1 MSRPMIIPFG
11 PQHPAFLEPMNL
23 SLEVSEEKISS
34 VKVNIGYNHRGM
46 EYALA
51 LDYKKS
57 QYLVERV
64 CGICSFHHSSVYCQ
78 TMEAIFGVEAP
89 ERAQIIR
96 TIFMELQRLTSHLLA
111 LGHVAEAAGYESL
124 FMRSFAVREHIM
136 RLLNRL
142 TGSRVH
148 YSVNIIGGV
157 RTDITAEGARD
168 ILSVIDEIRWEIKSL
183 RDVFFNDLT
192 LVHRLSGAGKLT
204 IDEARDWCA
213 VGPVARACGIKED
226 ARLDGFAA
234 YGKINFQPIVR
245 DEGDAF
251 ARTIVRAD
259 ECIQSLDLIEQCLSV
274 MKEGETAVAAKK
286 LPAGSSYSRV
296 EAPRGE
302 LIYFLRSEE
311 KKLSRLKIKTPASVN
326 VPILAAIIKNASLA
340 DVPVI
345 SASIDPCICCTDR

>member
-1 MSRPMIIPFG
+1 MSRPMMIPFG

-23 SLEVSEEKISS
+23 SLEITEEKVSS

-51 LDYKKS
+51 LDYKKT

-78 TMEAIFGVEAP
+78 AMEAIFGVEAP
-89 ERAQIIR
+89 ERAKIIR

-111 LGHVAEAAGYESL
+111 LGHISESAGYESL
-124 FMRSFAVREHIM
+124 FMRSFAVREYIM

-157 RTDITAEGARD
+157 RTDISSEGVRD
-168 ILSVIDEIRWEIKSL
+168 ILSVIDKIRPEIKAL
-183 RDVFFNDLT
+183 RDVFLNDVT
-192 LVHRLSGAGKLT
+192 LVHRLSGVGKLT

-213 VGPVARACGIKED
+213 VGPVARASGIRED

-234 YGKINFQPIVR
+234 YGKIAFHPIVR
-245 DEGDAF
+245 EEGDAF
-251 ARTIVRAD
+251 ARTAVRAE
-259 ECIQSLDLIEQCLSV
+259 ECIQSLDLIEQCLSI
-274 MKEGETAVAAKK
+274 MKNGETAVATKK
-286 LPAGSSYSRV
+286 LPAGSFYSRV

-326 VPILAAIIKNASLA
+326 VPILAAIIKNSSLA

-345 SASIDPCICCTDR
+345 AASIDPCICCTDR

>member
-1 MSRPMIIPFG
+1 MSRPMMIPFG

-23 SLEVSEEKISS
+23 SLEITEEKVSS

-51 LDYKKS
+51 LDYKKT

-78 TMEAIFGVEAP
+78 AMEAIFGVEAP
-89 ERAQIIR
+89 ERAKIIR

-111 LGHVAEAAGYESL
+111 LGHISESAGYESL

-157 RTDITAEGARD
+157 RTDISSEGVRD
-168 ILSVIDEIRWEIKSL
+168 ILSVIDKIRPEIKAL
-183 RDVFFNDLT
+183 RDVFLNDVT
-192 LVHRLSGAGKLT
+192 LVHRLSGVGKLT

-213 VGPVARACGIKED
+213 VGPVARASGIRED

-234 YGKINFQPIVR
+234 YGKIAFHPIVR
-245 DEGDAF
+245 EEGDAF
-251 ARTIVRAD
+251 ARTAVRAE
-259 ECIQSLDLIEQCLSV
+259 ECIQSLDLIEQCLSI
-274 MKEGETAVAAKK
+274 MKNGETAVATKK
-286 LPAGSSYSRV
+286 LPAGSFYSRV

-326 VPILAAIIKNASLA
+326 VAILAAIIKNSSLA

-345 SASIDPCICCTDR
+345 AASIDPCICCTDR

>member
-1 MSRPMIIPFG
+1 MIPFG

-23 SLEVSEEKISS
+23 SLEITEEKVSS

-51 LDYKKS
+51 LDYKKT

-78 TMEAIFGVEAP
+78 AMEAIFGVEAP
-89 ERAQIIR
+89 ERAKIIR

-111 LGHVAEAAGYESL
+111 LGHISESAGYESL

-157 RTDITAEGARD
+157 RTDISSEGVRD
-168 ILSVIDEIRWEIKSL
+168 ILSVIDKIRPEIKAL
-183 RDVFFNDLT
+183 RDVFLNDVT
-192 LVHRLSGAGKLT
+192 LVHRLSGVGKLT

-213 VGPVARACGIKED
+213 VGPVARASGIRED

-234 YGKINFQPIVR
+234 YGKIAFHPIVR
-245 DEGDAF
+245 EEGDAF
-251 ARTIVRAD
+251 ARTAVRAE
-259 ECIQSLDLIEQCLSV
+259 ECIQSLDLIEQCLSI
-274 MKEGETAVAAKK
+274 MKNGETAVATKK
-286 LPAGSSYSRV
+286 LPAGSFYSRV

-326 VPILAAIIKNASLA
+326 VPILAAIIKNSSLA

-345 SASIDPCICCTDR
+345 AASIDPCICCTDR

>member
-1 MSRPMIIPFG
+1 
-11 PQHPAFLEPMNL
+11 MNL
-23 SLEVSEEKISS
+23 SLEITEEKVSS

-51 LDYKKS
+51 LDYKKT

-78 TMEAIFGVEAP
+78 AMEAIFGVEAP

-111 LGHVAEAAGYESL
+111 LGHISESAGYESL

-157 RTDITAEGARD
+157 RTDISSEGVRD
-168 ILSVIDEIRWEIKSL
+168 ILSVIDEIRPEIKAL
-183 RDVFFNDLT
+183 RDVFLNDVT
-192 LVHRLSGAGKLT
+192 LVHRLSGVGKLT

-213 VGPVARACGIKED
+213 VGPVARASGIRED

-234 YGKINFQPIVR
+234 YGKIAFHPIVR
-245 DEGDAF
+245 EEGDAF
-251 ARTIVRAD
+251 ARTAVRA
-259 ECIQSLDLIEQCLSV
+259 
-274 MKEGETAVAAKK
+274 EGV
-286 LPAGSSYSRV
+286 YS
-296 EAPRGE
+296 
-302 LIYFLRSEE
+302 ILRSHRTMSLYHE
-311 KKLSRLKIKTPASVN
+311 KWRDGGSR
-326 VPILAAIIKNASLA
+326 
-340 DVPVI
+340 
-345 SASIDPCICCTDR
+345 

>member
-1 MSRPMIIPFG
+1 MSRPMMIPFG

-23 SLEVSEEKISS
+23 SLEITEEKVSS

-51 LDYKKS
+51 LDYKKT

-78 TMEAIFGVEAP
+78 AMEAIFGVEAP
-89 ERAQIIR
+89 ERAKIIR

-111 LGHVAEAAGYESL
+111 LGHISESAGYESL

-157 RTDITAEGARD
+157 RTDISSEGVRD
-168 ILSVIDEIRWEIKSL
+168 ILSVIDKIRPEIKAL
-183 RDVFFNDLT
+183 RDVFLNDVT
-192 LVHRLSGAGKLT
+192 LVHRLSGVGKLT

-213 VGPVARACGIKED
+213 VGPVARASGIRED

-234 YGKINFQPIVR
+234 YGKIAFHPIVR
-245 DEGDAF
+245 EEGDAF
-251 ARTIVRAD
+251 ARTAVRAE
-259 ECIQSLDLIEQCLSV
+259 ECIQSLDLIEQCLSI
-274 MKEGETAVAAKK
+274 MKNGETAVATKK
-286 LPAGSSYSRV
+286 LPAGSFYSRV

-326 VPILAAIIKNASLA
+326 VPILAAIIKNSSLA

-345 SASIDPCICCTDR
+345 AASIDPCICCTDR

>member
-1 MSRPMIIPFG
+1 MSRPMMIPFG

-23 SLEVSEEKISS
+23 SLEITEEKVSS

-51 LDYKKS
+51 LDYKKT

-78 TMEAIFGVEAP
+78 AMEAIFGVEAP
-89 ERAQIIR
+89 ERAKIIR

-111 LGHVAEAAGYESL
+111 LGHISESAGYESL

-157 RTDITAEGARD
+157 RTDISSEGVRD
-168 ILSVIDEIRWEIKSL
+168 ILSVIDKIRPEIKAL
-183 RDVFFNDLT
+183 RDVFLNDVT
-192 LVHRLSGAGKLT
+192 LVHRLSGVGKLT

-213 VGPVARACGIKED
+213 VGPVARASGIRED

-234 YGKINFQPIVR
+234 YGKIAFHPIVR
-245 DEGDAF
+245 EEGDAF
-251 ARTIVRAD
+251 ARTAVRAE
-259 ECIQSLDLIEQCLSV
+259 ECIQSLDLIEQCLSIL
-274 MKEGETAVAAKK
+274 KNGETAVATKK
-286 LPAGSSYSRV
+286 LPAGSFYSRV

-326 VPILAAIIKNASLA
+326 VPILAAIIKNSSLA

-345 SASIDPCICCTDR
+345 AASIDPCICCTDR